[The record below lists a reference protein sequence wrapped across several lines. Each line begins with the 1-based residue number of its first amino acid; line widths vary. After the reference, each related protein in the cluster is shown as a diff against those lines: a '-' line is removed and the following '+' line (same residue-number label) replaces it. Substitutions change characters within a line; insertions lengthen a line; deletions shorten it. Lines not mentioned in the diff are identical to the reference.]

1 MAIEIFDFCIFPSF
15 HKIAILL
22 LIEPRKPILTGVI
35 VFAIIAAL
43 TQLLAYQ
50 RYLIFKENQDQKVI
64 EEANSI
70 KEKLNTTIAHSLSA
84 TKTLAFLIREYG
96 VPENFDSVAH
106 HILQAN
112 TDIDAL
118 QMTRKGVIT
127 HVYPLRGNEAAI
139 GYNIFNDTARNE
151 EAFKALEKGRLYFA
165 GPFTLIQGYNAV
177 VGRLPA
183 FKNNEFFGFSVVIIK
198 LSTLISAAGM
208 DSANAHFDYQLS
220 KIDPETG
227 IEQYFLPGVRPEERK
242 FAFSVEVPDGEW
254 KLYVIPR
261 ASFYEI
267 SSGIFISVLGIL
279 FSVTAGIFAWYLVR
293 QPEKLN
299 QLVQEKTAEVL
310 KLRNSAVT
318 TIERVSD
325 AFISLDRNWRFT
337 YMNKK
342 AGEIFGRDPLGMI
355 GKHIWTEFPEG
366 VGRPFYLAYHTAM
379 DEQKYVYLE
388 EYYDPYDQWFEN
400 HVYPSPD
407 GLSIYFRNVT
417 ETKKAAQRL
426 EASEKY
432 YRALI
437 EKGTDMVILLDA
449 SRRIIYHSP
458 SSERIT
464 GYAFEEI
471 HNRFSL
477 DFIHP
482 SQHAYFHDLMAT
494 VMENPGGSVKAI
506 FQFPH
511 KDGHQLWLEGTYT
524 NWLHDSSIRA
534 VVFNFHDVTE
544 RVEAEEK
551 IKAANRFYNFTS
563 RINQMMIHAKDEKTV
578 YEEVC
583 SIAVD
588 VGKFRMAWIGAI
600 DRGERV
606 IVPVS
611 FAGYEE
617 GYISGGKI
625 ISLDDPTISKGP
637 TATAIR
643 TGRYFYCNDIEND
656 EAMRP
661 WAKEA
666 LARNFRASIAL
677 PIKKNNLVV
686 GIFHIYS
693 EEKFCFDENEVMLL
707 EEATRNISF
716 TLENLENER
725 LRRQAEKQIEHE
737 KVISDSII
745 NGLPGVFYLYDRSG
759 RFLRWNRNFEMVT
772 GYSSDEIR
780 EMHPLDFFRGDN
792 RAIVAEKIGEVFK
805 AGSAEVTAYFTSK
818 SGALIP
824 YYFNGTKVIFDN
836 VEYLIGMGIDI
847 TPKVRAENELLERTE
862 EIQRLTGY
870 LQNIREEERT
880 RISREIH
887 DVIGQQLT
895 AMKMDASW
903 IRKRSEDSTI
913 TDRLSGM
920 IALIDETI
928 KTVRRISSE
937 LRPVM
942 LDDFGLVSALEWQA
956 SEFQRNTGI
965 RTTFINHLAEDD
977 LEISLATNIFRVFQE
992 ALTNIAR
999 HSGATE
1005 VEAVLD
1011 RQNNFLRLTIRDN
1024 GVGFNE
1030 QDVKRKKSLGLLGMK
1045 ERARMYDGQLVV
1057 APNEPSGTVIILSIP
1072 IRTNANVSV

>member
-1 MAIEIFDFCIFPSF
+1 
-15 HKIAILL
+15 
-22 LIEPRKPILTGVI
+22 
-35 VFAIIAAL
+35 
-43 TQLLAYQ
+43 
-50 RYLIFKENQDQKVI
+50 
-64 EEANSI
+64 
-70 KEKLNTTIAHSLSA
+70 
-84 TKTLAFLIREYG
+84 
-96 VPENFDSVAH
+96 
-106 HILQAN
+106 
-112 TDIDAL
+112 
-118 QMTRKGVIT
+118 MTRKGVIT
-127 HVYPLRGNEAAI
+127 HVYPISGNEAAV
-139 GYNIFNDTARNE
+139 GYDIFNDTARNE
-151 EAFKALEKGRLYFA
+151 EAFKALEKRDLYFA
-165 GPFTLIQGYNAV
+165 GPFKLVQGYNGV
-177 VGRLPA
+177 VGRLPV
-183 FKNNEFFGFSVVIIK
+183 FRENEFFGFSVVIIK

-208 DSANAHFDYQLS
+208 DNANGQFDYQLS
-220 KIDPETG
+220 KVDPKTG
-227 IEQYFLPGVRPEERK
+227 SEQFFLPGVRPEERK
-242 FAFSVEVPDGEW
+242 FAFAVEVPDGEW

-261 ASFYEI
+261 ANFYEI
-267 SSGIFISVLGIL
+267 SSGIFISVLGLL
-279 FSVTAGIFAWYLVR
+279 FSATAGIFAWYLVR

-299 QLVQEKTAEVL
+299 RLVQEKTSEVL
-310 KLRNSAVT
+310 KLKNSAIT

-325 AFISLDRNWRFT
+325 AFVSLDRNWRYT
-337 YMNKK
+337 YMNQK
-342 AGEIFGRDPLGMI
+342 AGEIFGRDPHELI

-366 VGRPFYLAYHTAM
+366 VGQPFYHAYHAAM
-379 DEQKYVYLE
+379 NEQRYVHLE
-388 EYYDPYDQWFEN
+388 EYYAPYDQWFEN
-400 HVYPSPD
+400 HIYPSPD

-417 ETKKAAQRL
+417 DAKKAAQRL

-437 EKGTDMVILLDA
+437 EKGTDMVILLD
-449 SRRIIYHSP
+449 STRRIIYHSP
-458 SSERIT
+458 SAERIT
-464 GYAFEEI
+464 GYTFEEI

-494 VMENPGGSVKAI
+494 VMENPGGSVKAT

-511 KDGHQLWLEGTYT
+511 KEGHQLWLEGTYT
-524 NWLHDSSIRA
+524 NWLHDPSIKA
-534 VVFNFHDVTE
+534 VVFNFHDITE

-588 VGKFRMAWIGAI
+588 VGKFRMAWIGTI
-600 DRGERV
+600 DKARRL
-606 IVPVS
+606 IFPVS
-611 FAGYEE
+611 YSGHGE
-617 GYISGGKI
+617 GYISGGN

-666 LARNFRASIAL
+666 LSRNFRASIAL
-677 PIKKNNLVV
+677 PIKKNSLVV

-693 EEKFCFDENEVMLL
+693 EERFCFDENEIMLL

-725 LRRQAEKQIEHE
+725 LRRQAEKQIANE
-737 KVISDSII
+737 KILSDSII
-745 NGLPGVFYLYDRSG
+745 NGLPGVFYLYDKSG
-759 RFLRWNRNFEMVT
+759 RFVRWNKNFEMVT
-772 GYSSDEIR
+772 GYSADEIR

-792 RAIVAEKIGEVFK
+792 RTIVGEKIAEVFEE
-805 AGSAEVTAYFTSK
+805 GSAEVTAYFTTRE
-818 SGALIP
+818 GVEVP
-824 YYFNGTKVIFDN
+824 YYFNGTKVNFDS

-847 TPKVRAENELLERTE
+847 TPKIEAENALLERTE

-880 RISREIH
+880 QISREIH

-903 IRKRSEDSTI
+903 LRKRSEDPSI
-913 TDRLSGM
+913 TERLSGM

-956 SEFQRNTGI
+956 SEFQKNTGI
-965 RTTFINHLAEDD
+965 RTSFVSHLAEDD
-977 LEISLATNIFRVFQE
+977 LEISLATNIFRVYQE

-1005 VEAVLD
+1005 VESVLE
-1011 RQNNFLRLTIRDN
+1011 RRNNILQLTIKDN

-1030 QDVKRKKSLGLLGMK
+1030 QEVKRKKSLGLLGMK
-1045 ERARMYDGQLVV
+1045 ERARMYNGQLVF
-1057 APNEPSGTVIILSIP
+1057 APNNPGGTVIVLSIP
-1072 IRTNANVSV
+1072 IPTNANVSV